1 LAEKLS
7 QNAYG
12 TNGTSGSQAGKTEG
26 RVRVVRNSFVD
37 NVRVSDLCLGKK
49 QLFVNVDYFQCYYGN
64 AILVLPTGE
73 VQYTERD

>member
-1 LAEKLS
+1 MAEKLS
-7 QNAYG
+7 QNAY
-12 TNGTSGSQAGKTEG
+12 GTSGSQAGKTEG

-37 NVRVSDLCLGKK
+37 NVRVSDLRLGKK
-49 QLFVNVDYFQCYYGN
+49 QLFVNVDYFQCCYGN